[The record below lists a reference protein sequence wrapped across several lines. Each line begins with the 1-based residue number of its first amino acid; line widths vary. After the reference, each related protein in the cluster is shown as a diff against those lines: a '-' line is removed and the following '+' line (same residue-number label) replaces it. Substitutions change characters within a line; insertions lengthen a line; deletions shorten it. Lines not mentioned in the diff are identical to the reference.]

1 MRAVPGLWWFELRN
15 TLIVNKRQRRIT
27 ESGTAS

>member
-15 TLIVNKRQRRIT
+15 ILIVNKRQRRIT